1 MISLESQVGFGK
13 ALKELLLK
21 IQDEFAKYAPAALP
35 IKMYIAGG
43 AALYLW
49 TGERSTEDID
59 ATFSKRV
66 LFGRDMEI
74 SYRDI
79 DGQAS
84 VIYLDRNYNDT
95 LGLMHEDAE
104 DDSVSIT
111 IKGIDKNILDVR
123 VLSPLD
129 LAVSKLSRFSDEDRE
144 DIISLAKIRLIDAKS
159 LRSRAE
165 SALTAYVGNVDAVS
179 NTIKTTCHIVES
191 INPQ

>member
-1 MISLESQVGFGK
+1 MISLESQVGFGN

-21 IQDEFAKYAPAALP
+21 IQDEFRKYAPTALP

-43 AALYLW
+43 AALYLM

-79 DGQAS
+79 DGRAS

-111 IKGIDKNILDVR
+111 VKGIDRKILDVR

-129 LAVSKLSRFSDEDRE
+129 LAVSKLSRFSDEDRN
-144 DIISLAKIRLIDAKS
+144 DIISLAKHRLIDAYS

-165 SALTAYVGNVDAVS
+165 SALTAYVGNVGAVS
-179 NTIKTTCHIVES
+179 NTIKTACRIVES
-191 INPQ
+191 INPK

>member
-1 MISLESQVGFGK
+1 MISLESQVGFGN

-21 IQDEFAKYAPAALP
+21 IQDEFRKYAPTALP

-43 AALYLW
+43 AALYLM

-79 DGQAS
+79 DGRAS

-111 IKGIDKNILDVR
+111 VKGIDRKILDVR

-129 LAVSKLSRFSDEDRE
+129 LAVSKLSRFFRCN
-144 DIISLAKIRLIDAKS
+144 L
-159 LRSRAE
+159 
-165 SALTAYVGNVDAVS
+165 
-179 NTIKTTCHIVES
+179 HIEARKFV
-191 INPQ
+191 